1 MIQSRRE
8 RIYSVDAKLYLSE
21 EQHYPSLLNE
31 LEDILEE
38 EIASYEAMPE
48 PRLVMACGDCAING
62 GVYGES
68 YAIVG
73 PAEKVVPVDIYV
85 PGCPPRPNVMIAGL
99 IAAADML
106 AEKLK

>member
-38 EIASYEAMPE
+38 EIASFEAMPDGPKQSDRGAASKDAQVCLQRAIKALGKVVDGKRKTQE
-48 PRLVMACGDCAING
+48 LMDEVHENLRLV
-62 GVYGES
+62 
-68 YAIVG
+68 
-73 PAEKVVPVDIYV
+73 
-85 PGCPPRPNVMIAGL
+85 
-99 IAAADML
+99 
-106 AEKLK
+106 

>member
-38 EIASYEAMPE
+38 EIASFEAMPDG
-48 PRLVMACGDCAING
+48 PKQSDRGAASKDAQVCLQRAIKALG
-62 GVYGES
+62 
-68 YAIVG
+68 
-73 PAEKVVPVDIYV
+73 KVVGGKKKTQELLDEVHENLRMV
-85 PGCPPRPNVMIAGL
+85 
-99 IAAADML
+99 
-106 AEKLK
+106 

>member
-38 EIASYEAMPE
+38 EIASFEAMPDG
-48 PRLVMACGDCAING
+48 PKQSDRGAASKDAQVCLQRAIKALG
-62 GVYGES
+62 
-68 YAIVG
+68 
-73 PAEKVVPVDIYV
+73 KVVGGKKKTQELLDEVHENLRSV
-85 PGCPPRPNVMIAGL
+85 
-99 IAAADML
+99 
-106 AEKLK
+106 

>member
-38 EIASYEAMPE
+38 EIASYEAMPDG
-48 PRLVMACGDCAING
+48 PKQSDRGAASKDAQVCLQRAIKALG
-62 GVYGES
+62 
-68 YAIVG
+68 
-73 PAEKVVPVDIYV
+73 KVVGGKKKTQELLDEVHENLRMV
-85 PGCPPRPNVMIAGL
+85 
-99 IAAADML
+99 
-106 AEKLK
+106 